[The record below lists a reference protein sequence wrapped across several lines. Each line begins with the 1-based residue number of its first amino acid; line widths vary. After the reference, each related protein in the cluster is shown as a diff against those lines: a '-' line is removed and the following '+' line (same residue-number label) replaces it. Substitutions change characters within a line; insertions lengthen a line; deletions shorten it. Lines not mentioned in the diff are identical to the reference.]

1 MRLLV
6 AALVIVLAGCA
17 RHLAPPPPPV
27 SSGPSYVELEAGWH
41 VRVITPMLKSGGFPL
56 KIADRQEAGNMIAL
70 RAGDDFL
77 GYETAAYAVEA
88 RKDGGVRVALTGV
101 DLNRDGAIT
110 HPAKSVAPRLRM
122 PTRFR
127 RVRLLYMRKV
137 SNADHAMAVLAA
149 PDSQRLAALT
159 HRVQTSPATCRNNRN
174 EYCEWI
180 PAGVAVRPEYFKGS
194 DWIPAR

>member
-1 MRLLV
+1 MRQIV
-6 AALVIVLAGCA
+6 AALAIVLAGCA
-17 RHLAPPPPPV
+17 RHLAPPPPV
-27 SSGPSYVELEAGWH
+27 ASGPSFVELEAGWR

-77 GYETAAYAVEA
+77 GYETAAYAVEV
-88 RKDGGVRVALTGV
+88 RKGGGVRVALTGV

-149 PDSQRLAALT
+149 PDSPGLAALT
-159 HRVQTSPATCRNNRN
+159 RRVEASPATACRNNRN
-174 EYCEWI
+174 EYCEWV
-180 PAGVAVRPEYFKGS
+180 PAGVAVRPEYRKGA

>member
-1 MRLLV
+1 
-6 AALVIVLAGCA
+6 
-17 RHLAPPPPPV
+17 
-27 SSGPSYVELEAGWH
+27 
-41 VRVITPMLKSGGFPL
+41 MLKSGGFLL
-56 KIADRQEAGNMIAL
+56 KIADQPEEGNTIAL

-77 GYETAAYAVEA
+77 GYETATYAVEA

-122 PTRFR
+122 PNRFR

-149 PDSQRLAALT
+149 PDSPGLAALT
-159 HRVQTSPATCRNNRN
+159 RRVEASPATACRNNRN

-180 PAGVAVRPEYFKGS
+180 PAGVAVRPEYRQGA